1 MSYAQT
7 DANRIGGS
15 AGQSRLGESLVAAG
29 RVVSQFLDARRGRRE
44 ITRLASFDDAML
56 ADIGIARSDVEW
68 ALLQPWHS
76 DPSLALEERINR
88 RKDSARWARS
98 YWAN

>member
-7 DANRIGGS
+7 ELKRIGGS
-15 AGQSRLGESLVAAG
+15 TGQSPLREVLMVAGKAVSL
-29 RVVSQFLDARRGRRE
+29 LLEARWGRRE

-68 ALLQPWHS
+68 ALMQPWNA
-76 DPSLALEERINR
+76 DPSLALEQRINR
-88 RKDSARWARS
+88 RKETARWARS
-98 YWAN
+98 YWAS